1 MKPNRKENIM
11 KYILPAIV
19 AVTFAM
25 PVQAKQL
32 PRFSPLSENMEFV
45 TSVAD
50 FARKNLKEARLP
62 SGEKVGRESR
72 KEMKTALLPYDKE
85 QEVVDRGILAITAE
99 WCGIEWESASFKPYM
114 NDNRASGQ
122 WDDKQLAYMGVMH
135 GFAMG
140 MIGRELNKAG
150 DCTPKHKNA
159 VKTYMAK
166 LR

>member
-1 MKPNRKENIM
+1 MM
-11 KYILPAIV
+11 KYILLAII

-25 PVQAKQL
+25 PAQAKQR
-32 PRFSPLSENMEFV
+32 PRFSPLSENTEFV
-45 TSVAD
+45 GQVAD
-50 FARKNLKEARLP
+50 FARTNLKEARL
-62 SGEKVGRESR
+62 SNGEKVGRESK
-72 KEMKTALLPYDKE
+72 KEMKVALLPYDKE

-122 WDDKQLAYMGVMH
+122 WTDKQLVYMGVMH
-135 GFAMG
+135 GFTMG

-150 DCTPKHKNA
+150 ECTPKHEKA
-159 VKTYMAK
+159 VKQYMAQ